1 MSTPTR
7 PMVST
12 SRRAGSLA
20 TRLLLFG
27 LVVPADLVA
36 HLVAEPPPP
45 RLRLGVDPPAQPLQP
60 VRHGLLL
67 AGVEPGADQVAQRPP
82 DVELAGAP
90 QPPVAGA
97 QRGDERAGDPR
108 ARVLPHLVVVQ
119 QVVDVELVVA
129 GELDHL
135 ELAE

>member
-1 MSTPTR
+1 ISTPTR

-20 TRLLLFG
+20 TRLLLFR

-36 HLVAEPPPP
+36 HLVAEPPPA
-45 RLRLGVDPPAQPLQP
+45 RLRLGVDPPAQPPQP
-60 VRHGLLL
+60 VRDGLLL
-67 AGVEPGADQVAQRPP
+67 AGVQPGAAQVVQRPP

-108 ARVLPHLVVVQ
+108 VLPHLVVVQ
-119 QVVDVELVVA
+119 QVVDVELVVT
-129 GELDHL
+129 GQLDHL
-135 ELAE
+135 EL

>member
-20 TRLLLFG
+20 TRLLLFRLG
-27 LVVPADLVA
+27 VPADLVA
-36 HLVAEPPPP
+36 HLVPDPPPP

-60 VRHGLLL
+60 VRPGLLL
-67 AGVEPGADQVAQRPP
+67 ARPEPEAAQVLQRPP
-82 DVELAGAP
+82 DVELARAP

-97 QRGDERAGDPR
+97 QRRDERAGDPR
-108 ARVLPHLVVVQ
+108 VPVLPHLVV
-119 QVVDVELVVA
+119 E
-129 GELDHL
+129 
-135 ELAE
+135 

>member
-12 SRRAGSLA
+12 SRRAASLP

-27 LVVPADLVA
+27 LRVPADLVA
-36 HLVAEPPPP
+36 HLVPNPPPP
-45 RLRLGVDPPAQPLQP
+45 GFRLGVDPPAQPFEP

-67 AGVEPGADQVAQRPP
+67 AGLEPGAAQVVQRPR

-90 QPPVAGA
+90 QPPVARA
-97 QRGDERAGDPR
+97 QRRDQRGADPR
-108 ARVLPHLVVVQ
+108 VPVLAHLVVVEQ
-119 QVVDVELVVA
+119 IVDVELV
-129 GELDHL
+129 
-135 ELAE
+135 